1 MSNFQSLSLF
11 LVVVVVAT
19 AYILGR
25 FMDHQ
30 EVKTGTPELLD
41 HNKVSRQRIE
51 LRLPS
56 RQEETK
62 RLLHQEVRDRKLINK
77 AVKQA
82 MYLQDKK
89 NNLQELEVYDIST
102 GRKIKYYKTI

>member
-1 MSNFQSLSLF
+1 
-11 LVVVVVAT
+11 
-19 AYILGR
+19 
-25 FMDHQ
+25 MDHQ